1 MVIQTRSD
9 PYQSTSHTNHN
20 NLPLELLLYFLCL
33 RYLSDYQFTRMAN
46 SYHDPATAR
55 LLMQEDEPYAFH
67 SNDDKE
73 KHPQEVSITDASHI
87 TTRLTIALV
96 LACIASSILLAF
108 AVTVA
113 LRDMRMITSIERA
126 VDNYLDTTNRTYG
139 FATPPPTS
147 IDVEGAPK
155 RATVPE
161 NATFIFPRSIDL
173 VNTQHADEIYTG
185 NRNVIITHYVC
196 YCRPFN

>member
-1 MVIQTRSD
+1 MG
-9 PYQSTSHTNHN
+9 
-20 NLPLELLLYFLCL
+20 
-33 RYLSDYQFTRMAN
+33 N

-55 LLMQEDEPYAFH
+55 LLMQEDEPYTFH

-73 KHPQEVSITDASHI
+73 KHLQEASTTDVSHI
-87 TTRLTIALV
+87 TPLTISLV
-96 LACIASSILLAF
+96 LACIVSSILLAF

-113 LRDMRMITSIERA
+113 LQDMRMITSIEHA
-126 VDNYLDTTNRTYG
+126 VSNYLDTTNRTYG

-147 IDVEGAPK
+147 IDAEGAPK
-155 RATVPE
+155 RVTLPQ

-185 NRNVIITHYVC
+185 NRNVIITHSVC
-196 YCRPFN
+196 